1 MFINIR
7 DKFCKELE
15 RVSINLEKSCWD
27 FYTNSTA
34 ENLKRYEEA
43 QDEYSKVFQNRDW
56 YNKFLAIN
64 KDELSKHEQ
73 KQLKELLKEL
83 EKKKMKLRRNTILT
97 SRKSTVKKFLN
108 LRFLKLCR
116 QKLTL
121 I

>member
-64 KDELSKHEQ
+64 KTNYQNMNKNS
-73 KQLKELLKEL
+73 LKSCLKNL
-83 EKKKMKLRRNTILT
+83 MKNLIPEKN
-97 SRKSTVKKFLN
+97 
-108 LRFLKLCR
+108 
-116 QKLTL
+116 
-121 I
+121 